1 MGTDISLCQGLSN
14 LKTSE
19 SVGRFVQT
27 QNFRFNKV
35 EARLIIC
42 ISNKFSRDSDAIDR
56 GPIALAKK

>member
-19 SVGRFVQT
+19 SFGLFVQT
-27 QNFRFNKV
+27 QNFRFDRV

-42 ISNKFSRDSDAIDR
+42 ISKKFPRDSDAIGQR
-56 GPIALAKK
+56 PIALAKK